1 MLFQKYMNRYGA
13 TKTAKPRPAPASLSP
28 EYPDLSLQEQIES
41 QLSKNYF
48 KPENMTGNLT
58 PDGKTHHRN
67 IDTSENYNILTTTKF
82 HSKKQSI
89 DSNFNIMDATDT
101 KSRQTKNSKMFVIKI
116 EISPRTTRLI
126 RFSESANPIAVA
138 QNFCFQNSLD
148 DSAIDA
154 LAKFIHDFRG
164 LDLGIIFAS
173 KQWKLRD

>member
-1 MLFQKYMNRYGA
+1 MLFQKYMNRYGV
-13 TKTAKPRPAPASLSP
+13 TKTAKPRPLATSLSP
-28 EYPDLSLQEQIES
+28 DYPDLSLQEQIES
-41 QLSKNYF
+41 QLSKNCF
-48 KPENMTGNLT
+48 KMENIS

-82 HSKKQSI
+82 NSKKQSV
-89 DSNFNIMDATDT
+89 DSNFNIIDATDT
-101 KSRQTKNSKMFVIKI
+101 KSRLSKNSKMFVIKI
-116 EISPRTTRLI
+116 EIAPRTTRLL
-126 RFSESANPIAVA
+126 RFSEIGNPMTVA

-164 LDLGIIFAS
+164 LDLGMIFAS